1 MPFLKLCRNTSN
13 QAKTRTNTMRKIGS
27 ENVIL
32 RDNRAHKITSRV
44 QNTRTNRFET
54 DFKTL
59 IMKLGNR
66 EKIVTQRLNKRNMSK
81 SHRLTDLHCAN

>member
-13 QAKTRTNTMRKIGS
+13 QAKRRTNTLRKIGS

-44 QNTRTNRFET
+44 QNTRTIRFET

-59 IMKLGNR
+59 IMKLGN
-66 EKIVTQRLNKRNMSK
+66 
-81 SHRLTDLHCAN
+81 